1 VSASSRVVKI
11 KRPSLVQ
18 MLLALL
24 AIGGVVLGTFRLVR
38 GLGPTTNLND
48 GYPWGLWIAF
58 DFFAVPFSAGAFT
71 LAFVVHISK
80 VRKYDAVAHLGLL
93 AGFLG
98 YLMVVLVLFLD
109 IGRWDH
115 FYSVL
120 LPWRWNLHSFMFE
133 VSLSIALYFGVLIL
147 ELLPLVARA
156 IGKGHWLP
164 ARVVRSGMALI
175 AGLGVLL
182 STIHQA
188 SIGAVFLSLSHR
200 LHPLWWTPILPILFL
215 TSAVFSGLTVAMFL
229 SLVTWRGLGLR
240 PPMELL
246 SRLARV
252 IAGIMVVYLLLKVG
266 DLAVAGELGLLFDGS
281 GYSAVW
287 WAEVVIH
294 ALIPIGIFL
303 SPARRTHRGL
313 LIGSIYTIVGLALNR
328 SANAWLGLRA
338 PAGYSY
344 TPSWMEIGIT
354 VAAVAAAALIYS
366 LGVKY
371 VSAFHPPE
379 PDAEDAIPALLS
391 GKDFYG

>member
-1 VSASSRVVKI
+1 
-11 KRPSLVQ
+11 
-18 MLLALL
+18 MLALL
-24 AIGGVVLGTFRLVR
+24 AVAGVVLGTFRLVR
-38 GLGPTTNLND
+38 GLGTTTNLND

-71 LAFVVHISK
+71 LAFVVHISH
-80 VRKYDAVAHLGLL
+80 VRKYDAIAHLGLL

-98 YLMVVLVLFLD
+98 YLMVVLVLILD
-109 IGRWDH
+109 IGRWDQ

-133 VSLSIALYFGVLIL
+133 VSLSIALYFGILLL

-156 IGKGHWLP
+156 IGKAHWLP
-164 ARVVRSGMALI
+164 VRIVKSGMALV
-175 AGLGVLL
+175 AGFGVLL
-182 STIHQA
+182 STVHQA
-188 SIGAVFLSLSHR
+188 SIGAVFLSLAHK
-200 LHPLWWTPILPILFL
+200 LHPLWWTPVLPLLFL
-215 TSAVFSGLTVAMFL
+215 ISAVFSGLTVAMFL

-252 IAGIMVVYLLLKVG
+252 IAVIMLVYLALKVG

-287 WAEVVIH
+287 WAEVVLH
-294 ALIPIGIFL
+294 VLIPVGIFM
-303 SPARRTHRGL
+303 SPARHTHRGL

-354 VAAVAAAALIYS
+354 VAAVSAAVLIYS

-371 VSAFHPPE
+371 VSEFHPPE
-379 PDAEDAIPALLS
+379 PKPEEAIPALLS
-391 GKDFYG
+391 GKDYYV